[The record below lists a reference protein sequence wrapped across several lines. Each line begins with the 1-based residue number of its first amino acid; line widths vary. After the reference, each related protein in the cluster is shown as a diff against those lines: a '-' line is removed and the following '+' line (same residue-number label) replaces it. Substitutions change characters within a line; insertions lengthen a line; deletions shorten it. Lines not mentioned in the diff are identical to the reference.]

1 MGRRDRQ
8 MRQIMGWTI
17 PGTVVTIGLVLFLAL
32 AGGPAFGAGSF
43 TFADLP
49 WGASPAEARERL
61 AEQGFTMSETRHE
74 PIQRYAAMNAWLD
87 VQETDVGE
95 WATASGEYLGQ
106 AVEADLIFGSNGMLE
121 AVQVRTPHWDG
132 TPAGAQ
138 VMAEMSNRFVQGLES
153 EHGYASERIEPFGF
167 IDTAEWSRAG
177 DGSDM
182 QLFVRGSDGFM
193 FFPNHTTVLVVS
205 LRHDGWRGDGSP
217 GLIVPSAGAD
227 AAFVSERA
235 AGPGRALPP
244 QNDR

>member
-1 MGRRDRQ
+1 
-8 MRQIMGWTI
+8 MRQIAGWTVQ
-17 PGTVVTIGLVLFLAL
+17 GTILTVGLVLFLAL
-32 AGGPAFGAGSF
+32 AGGPALGAGSF

-61 AEQGFTMSETRHE
+61 ADQGFTMGETRTGPLE
-74 PIQRYAAMNAWLD
+74 RYAAMNAWLD

-106 AVEADLIFGSNGMLE
+106 QVEADLIFGSNSMLE

-138 VMAEMSNRFVQGLES
+138 VMAELSNRFVQGLES
-153 EHGYASERIEPFGF
+153 EHGYASERIDPFGF

-177 DGSDM
+177 DGSRM

-205 LRHDGWRGDGSP
+205 LRNDGWRSDAPPS
-217 GLIVPSAGAD
+217 LVIPSAGAD

-235 AGPGRALPP
+235 TGTGRPLPG